1 VAGPAV
7 SDDPTVDWIRGALA
21 AHDRAVLDAVNARV
35 RLVAELKRYKEAAG
49 LAFVDPEQERRLL
62 DRLAAENDGPLS
74 ENGVRALFREIL
86 ALTKREL
93 EAG

>member
-1 VAGPAV
+1 MAGPPV
-7 SDDPTVDWIRGALA
+7 SDDPTVERFRAELA
-21 AHDRAVLDAVNARV
+21 VQDRAILDAVNTRLK
-35 RLVAELKRYKEAAG
+35 LVAELRRHKEETG

-74 ENGVRALFREIL
+74 EDGVRQLFTELL

-93 EAG
+93 ED

>member
-1 VAGPAV
+1 VT
-7 SDDPTVDWIRGALA
+7 DDPNVERFRAELA
-21 AHDRAVLDAVNARV
+21 AQDRTVLDAVNARL
-35 RLVAELKRYKEAAG
+35 RLVAELKRYKADTG

-74 ENGVRALFREIL
+74 EEGVRRLFSELL

-93 EAG
+93 ES